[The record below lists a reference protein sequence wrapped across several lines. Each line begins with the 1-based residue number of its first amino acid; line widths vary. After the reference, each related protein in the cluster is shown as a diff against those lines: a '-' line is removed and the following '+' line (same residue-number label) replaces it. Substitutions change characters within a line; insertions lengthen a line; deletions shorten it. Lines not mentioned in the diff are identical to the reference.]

1 MFWTFEH
8 SDFGFVSACP
18 GATCPDDF
26 GAHVVQVWA
35 RDFGF
40 RYSDFLYVVALIY
53 GNVKL
58 PKSCIELLRHCTSVL
73 VGKRK
78 CDWQDTSYVL
88 SYFGKRIGDARRRY
102 LSYVEAG
109 IDEGRRPDLVGGG
122 LIRSLG
128 GWVEARKQ
136 RSRGQDRARGTILKA
151 LSKESVRY
159 TI

>member
-1 MFWTFEH
+1 MAELFNRVNAVRAKL
-8 SDFGFVSACP
+8 VS
-18 GATCPDDF
+18 GI
-26 GAHVVQVWA
+26 GELN
-35 RDFGF
+35 
-40 RYSDFLYVVALIY
+40 RYKYC
-53 GNVKL
+53 G
-58 PKSCIELLRHCTSVL
+58 HSVL

-136 RSRGQDRARGTILKA
+136 RSRGQDRARGTISKA